1 MVLLLD
7 DDVRKIRSLLL
18 IGRSD
23 EARTATTTPSRK
35 SQTVKKATKM
45 DLKRKKVKMME
56 LVRLK
61 PRSRGKKGP
70 RPLSSASE
78 QSYSL

>member
-1 MVLLLD
+1 MTIKV
-7 DDVRKIRSLLL
+7 
-18 IGRSD
+18 
-23 EARTATTTPSRK
+23 A
-35 SQTVKKATKM
+35 VKKPKKKIKIWKM
-45 DLKRKKVKMME
+45 NLDRLRWMMKKKTKMME

-70 RPLSSASE
+70 RPLSSASK